1 MSSEPSAMSPVGG
14 HGLLAGEPAIACR
27 GLGKAYLMA
36 DSPWQRLLHQLR
48 GRSGARLHWALRDV
62 NLEVRRGE
70 VVGVLGRNGAG
81 KSTLLQVLCG
91 TLTPTAGEL
100 AVRGR
105 VAALLELGAG
115 FNPQFTGRENALLN
129 AALLGLSPQEARARL
144 NEMLAFADIGEFV
157 DQPVRTYSSGMFM
170 RLAFAVATSV
180 DPDIL
185 VIDEAL
191 SVGDGA
197 FARKSFERIMSLKE
211 RGATILFCSHSMYQ
225 VEALCER
232 ALWLEGGTVRM
243 QGPASEV
250 CGAYQAHLNGLD
262 RMAPSEWPGEG
273 YLSLQSTA
281 PAAPSGTARLTGFQ
295 IRVGAQ
301 AGTQAM
307 VRSGVDDVVVRFEFA
322 SDPALPTP
330 ALGLGI
336 SDENG
341 LTVSSAVSCREGAVV
356 RRDAQGRGVA
366 ELVLTRL
373 PLLKGRYALTAFVLS
388 EDGLHPYDQVMQA
401 AHLQVVQEGPWQGLV
416 SLPRVWRG
424 MGD

>member
-1 MSSEPSAMSPVGG
+1 MSSDV
-14 HGLLAGEPAIACR
+14 PAIECT

-36 DSPWQRLLHQLR
+36 ASPLQRLMHQLR
-48 GRSGARLHWALRDV
+48 GHSQARRHWALRDV
-62 NLEVRRGE
+62 DLQVARGE
-70 VVGVLGRNGAG
+70 VVGVVGRNGAG
-81 KSTLLQVLCG
+81 KSTLLQLLCG
-91 TLTPTAGEL
+91 TLAPTTGSV

-129 AALLGLSPQEARARL
+129 AALLGLSAEEARARL
-144 NEMLAFADIGEFV
+144 GDMLSFADIGEFA

-180 DPDIL
+180 EPDIL

-197 FARKSFERIMSLKE
+197 FARKSFERIMELRA

-232 ALWLEGGTVRM
+232 ALWLDGGTVRM
-243 QGPASEV
+243 SGPASEV
-250 CGAYQAHLNGLD
+250 CGAYQASLNGLD
-262 RMAPSEWPGEG
+262 RPNWGGALTGPS
-273 YLSLQSTA
+273 A
-281 PAAPSGTARLTGFQ
+281 PAAVAAPGTARLTGFTVAARDAPPGA
-295 IRVGAQ
+295 RVQ
-301 AGTQAM
+301 
-307 VRSGVDDVVVRFEFA
+307 VRSGEDDVVLSWHFA

-330 ALGLGI
+330 TVAVGI

-341 LTVSSAVSCREGAVV
+341 LTVSSALSLLDGAVV
-356 RRDAQGRGVA
+356 HRNVDGSGWAQM
-366 ELVLTRL
+366 VLTKV
-373 PLLKGRYALTAFVLS
+373 PLLKGRYSLTAFLLS

-401 AHLQVVQEGPWQGLV
+401 AQVTVEQDGPLQGFV
-416 SLPRVWRG
+416 SLPRRW
-424 MGD
+424 M

>member
-1 MSSEPSAMSPVGG
+1 MSSDV
-14 HGLLAGEPAIACR
+14 PAIECT

-36 DSPWQRLLHQLR
+36 ASPLQRLMHQLR
-48 GRSGARLHWALRDV
+48 GHSQARRHWALRDV
-62 NLEVRRGE
+62 DLQVARGE
-70 VVGVLGRNGAG
+70 VVGVVGRNGAG
-81 KSTLLQVLCG
+81 KSTLLQLLCG
-91 TLTPTAGEL
+91 TLAPTTGSV

-129 AALLGLSPQEARARL
+129 AALLGLSAEEARARL
-144 NEMLAFADIGEFV
+144 GDMLSFADIGEFA

-180 DPDIL
+180 EPDIL

-197 FARKSFERIMSLKE
+197 FARKSFERIMELRA

-232 ALWLEGGTVRM
+232 ALWLDGGTVRM
-243 QGPASEV
+243 SGPASEV
-250 CGAYQAHLNGLD
+250 CGAYQASLNGLD
-262 RMAPSEWPGEG
+262 RPNWGGALTGPS
-273 YLSLQSTA
+273 A
-281 PAAPSGTARLTGFQ
+281 PAAVAAPGTARLTGFTVAARDAPPGA
-295 IRVGAQ
+295 RVQ
-301 AGTQAM
+301 
-307 VRSGVDDVVVRFEFA
+307 VRSGADDVVLSWHFA

-330 ALGLGI
+330 TVAVGI

-341 LTVSSAVSCREGAVV
+341 LTVSSALSLLDGAVV
-356 RRDAQGRGVA
+356 HRNADGSGWAQM
-366 ELVLTRL
+366 VLTKV
-373 PLLKGRYALTAFVLS
+373 PLLKGRYSLTAFLLS

-401 AHLQVVQEGPWQGLV
+401 AQVTVEQDGPLQGFV
-416 SLPRVWRG
+416 SLPRRW
-424 MGD
+424 M

>member
-1 MSSEPSAMSPVGG
+1 MSSDV
-14 HGLLAGEPAIACR
+14 PAIECT

-36 DSPWQRLLHQLR
+36 ASPLQRLMHQLR
-48 GRSGARLHWALRDV
+48 GHSQARRHWALRDV
-62 NLEVRRGE
+62 DLQVARGE
-70 VVGVLGRNGAG
+70 VVGVVGRNGAG
-81 KSTLLQVLCG
+81 KSTLLQLLCG
-91 TLTPTAGEL
+91 TLAPTTGSV

-129 AALLGLSPQEARARL
+129 AALLGLSAEEARARL
-144 NEMLAFADIGEFV
+144 GDMLSFADIGEFA

-180 DPDIL
+180 EPDIL

-197 FARKSFERIMSLKE
+197 FARKSFERIMELRA

-232 ALWLEGGTVRM
+232 ALWLDGGTVRM
-243 QGPASEV
+243 SGPASEV
-250 CGAYQAHLNGLD
+250 CGAYQASLNGLD
-262 RMAPSEWPGEG
+262 RPNWGGALTGPS
-273 YLSLQSTA
+273 A
-281 PAAPSGTARLTGFQ
+281 PAAVAAPGTARLTGFTVTARDAPPGA
-295 IRVGAQ
+295 RVQ
-301 AGTQAM
+301 
-307 VRSGVDDVVVRFEFA
+307 VRSGADDVVLSWHFA

-330 ALGLGI
+330 TVAVGI

-341 LTVSSAVSCREGAVV
+341 LTVSSALSLLDGAVV
-356 RRDAQGRGVA
+356 HRNVDGSGWAQM
-366 ELVLTRL
+366 VLTKV
-373 PLLKGRYALTAFVLS
+373 PLLKGRYSLTAFLLS

-401 AHLQVVQEGPWQGLV
+401 AQVTVEQDGPLQGFV
-416 SLPRVWRG
+416 SLPRRW
-424 MGD
+424 M

>member
-1 MSSEPSAMSPVGG
+1 MSSDV
-14 HGLLAGEPAIACR
+14 PAIECT

-36 DSPWQRLLHQLR
+36 ASPLQRLMHQLR
-48 GRSGARLHWALRDV
+48 GHSQARRHWALRDV
-62 NLEVRRGE
+62 DLQVARGE
-70 VVGVLGRNGAG
+70 VVGVVGRNGAG
-81 KSTLLQVLCG
+81 KSTLLQLLCG
-91 TLTPTAGEL
+91 TLAPTTGSV

-129 AALLGLSPQEARARL
+129 AALLGLSAEEARARL
-144 NEMLAFADIGEFV
+144 GDMLSFADIGEFA

-180 DPDIL
+180 EPDIL

-197 FARKSFERIMSLKE
+197 FARKSFERIMELRA

-232 ALWLEGGTVRM
+232 ALWLDGGTVRM
-243 QGPASEV
+243 SGPASEV
-250 CGAYQAHLNGLD
+250 CGAYQASLNGLD
-262 RMAPSEWPGEG
+262 RPNWGGALAGPS
-273 YLSLQSTA
+273 A
-281 PAAPSGTARLTGFQ
+281 PAAVAAPGTARLTGFTVTARDAPPGA
-295 IRVGAQ
+295 RVQ
-301 AGTQAM
+301 
-307 VRSGVDDVVVRFEFA
+307 VRSGADDVVLSWHFA

-330 ALGLGI
+330 TVAVGI

-341 LTVSSAVSCREGAVV
+341 LTVSSALSLLDGAVV
-356 RRDAQGRGVA
+356 HRNADGSGWAQM
-366 ELVLTRL
+366 VLTKV
-373 PLLKGRYALTAFVLS
+373 PLLKGRYSLTAFLLS

-401 AHLQVVQEGPWQGLV
+401 AQVTVEQDGPLQGFV
-416 SLPRVWRG
+416 SLPRRW
-424 MGD
+424 M

>member
-1 MSSEPSAMSPVGG
+1 MLFEPTPSA
-14 HGLLAGEPAIACR
+14 ADAPAIECS
-27 GLGKAYLMA
+27 GLSKAYLMA
-36 DSPWQRLLHQLR
+36 DSPWQRLMHQLR
-48 GRSGARLHWALRDV
+48 GRSGSRMHWALQDV
-62 NLEVRRGE
+62 NLQVARGE

-81 KSTLLQVLCG
+81 KSTLLQLLCG
-91 TLTPTAGEL
+91 TLAPTAGSL

-129 AALLGLSPQEARARL
+129 AALLGLSPAQAQLKLE
-144 NEMLAFADIGEFV
+144 EMLAFADIGDFA

-180 DPDIL
+180 EPDIL

-197 FARKSFERIMSLKE
+197 FARKSFERIMELRS

-232 ALWLEGGTVRM
+232 ALWLDGGQIRM
-243 QGPASEV
+243 IGPASDV

-262 RMAPSEWPGEG
+262 RRGWQASPKPSAPQPG
-273 YLSLQSTA
+273 
-281 PAAPSGTARLTGFQ
+281 PAAQGDAHPQPMSVPSGTACLTGFAVALAGQ
-295 IRVGAQ
+295 E
-301 AGTQAM
+301 AGTRLR
-307 VRSGVDDVVVRFEFA
+307 VRSGVDDVVLTWHFM
-322 SDPALPTP
+322 SDPALPAPTV
-330 ALGLGI
+330 AVGI

-341 LTVSSAVSCREGAVV
+341 LTVSSALSLSDGARVE
-356 RRDAQGRGVA
+356 RAPDGSGQASM
-366 ELVLTRL
+366 VLTRL
-373 PLLKGRYALTAFVLS
+373 PLLKGRYWLTAFLLS

-401 AHLQVVQEGPWQGLV
+401 AQLTVEQDSPLQGFV
-416 SLPRVWRG
+416 SLPRRWL
-424 MGD
+424 